1 MKKMVIKKKDIFYFI
16 LYTFMLIPFFKIPYI
31 SVVIPKISVLYKI
44 LAISAFG
51 LSFLML
57 LKNKILSKFELFTF
71 IFCLILLLSTFL
83 NSGDLNQCILLVVS
97 CITLTF
103 VIGHGLKKNTK
114 TFLNAFEF
122 LLYVPVVINFFTI
135 ILIPNGLYAS
145 DSISFYTTNNWFLGF
160 KNNHIIF
167 IIPAIL
173 VSLINSYYTNNKLS
187 KRTIILMIISLI
199 NLILVKSATGLVGVI
214 LITVLLFF
222 GDIRKKT
229 KPINV
234 NSLMYT
240 NIGMFFAIVIFR
252 LQELFKFLIVDIF
265 HKDITLTGRIYIWDY
280 VMEFIKNKPIL
291 GYGIED
297 LKTRYYKTSY
307 MQSYHAHNQIL
318 EVLYKTGFIGFFI
331 LVYIFYL
338 SIKQLNKYKL
348 NRCSKVISIVLFA
361 ELIMMLTEAYSLEN
375 IFILLG
381 FGYNIGYLVK
391 TEEEYA
397 KK

>member
-1 MKKMVIKKKDIFYFI
+1 
-16 LYTFMLIPFFKIPYI
+16 
-31 SVVIPKISVLYKI
+31 
-44 LAISAFG
+44 
-51 LSFLML
+51 
-57 LKNKILSKFELFTF
+57 
-71 IFCLILLLSTFL
+71 
-83 NSGDLNQCILLVVS
+83 
-97 CITLTF
+97 
-103 VIGHGLKKNTK
+103 
-114 TFLNAFEF
+114 
-122 LLYVPVVINFFTI
+122 
-135 ILIPNGLYAS
+135 
-145 DSISFYTTNNWFLGF
+145 
-160 KNNHIIF
+160 
-167 IIPAIL
+167 
-173 VSLINSYYTNNKLS
+173 
-187 KRTIILMIISLI
+187 
-199 NLILVKSATGLVGVI
+199 
-214 LITVLLFF
+214 
-222 GDIRKKT
+222 
-229 KPINV
+229 
-234 NSLMYT
+234 
-240 NIGMFFAIVIFR
+240 MFFAIVIFR